1 MRFVYDMY
9 KYLLVVHKDITEDY
23 FLKKSGAVSG
33 YALQFF
39 QRLWNSIFQESDD
52 VHALYENYYWQEY
65 ENYYLF
71 LEGYYGLENATVED
85 IKDVLTTNPDYKLID
100 YSSLDYGEN
109 FDDLISSED
118 LHDRFEKILL
128 MAL

>member
-23 FLKKSGAVSG
+23 FLKKSGAVGG

-71 LEGYYGLENATVED
+71 LEGYYGLENSTVED